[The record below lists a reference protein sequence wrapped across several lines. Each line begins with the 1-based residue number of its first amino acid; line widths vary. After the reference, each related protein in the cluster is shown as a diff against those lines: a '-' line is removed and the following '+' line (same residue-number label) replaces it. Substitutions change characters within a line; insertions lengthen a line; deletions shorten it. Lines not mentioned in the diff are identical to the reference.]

1 MGLFGSRTPETG
13 PGRHQG
19 ERRPAL
25 EAAADGSDDSLIT
38 RLVQQVLDYG
48 LDGVGP
54 FDSAVEVA
62 ERARAATSSTDAAIA
77 KVMRR
82 HVAGGSIGGFA
93 TGIGG
98 FVTMPVA
105 LPVNVVEFYVQAT
118 RMVGAIATLRGYGVQ
133 EPRIRSAILLTLI
146 GSNAEDVLAKAGLS
160 TGGGRMAALASKQLP
175 PASLIIINKA
185 VGFRLLRSVGEKALP
200 KLGKGVPLIG
210 GAVGAGLD
218 GYLMKKIADHAQAEF
233 PVPVA

>member
-1 MGLFGSRTPETG
+1 MGLIGSRTSETG
-13 PGRHQG
+13 QGRHQG
-19 ERRPAL
+19 EARPAL
-25 EAAADGSDDSLIT
+25 EVAADGSDDSLVT
-38 RLVQQVLDYG
+38 RVIQRVLDYG

-54 FDSAVEVA
+54 FDSAVETA
-62 ERARAATSSTDAAIA
+62 ERARGATSSTDAAIA
-77 KVMRR
+77 KVTRR
-82 HVAGGSIGGFA
+82 HVAGGSLGGFA

-118 RMVGAIATLRGYGVQ
+118 RMVGAIASLRGYDVR

-146 GSNAEDVLAKAGLS
+146 GSHADDVLAKAGLT

-218 GYLMKKIADHAQAEF
+218 GYLMKKIADHALVEF
-233 PVPVA
+233 PARAA